1 MIPGAENASID
12 VAKARDYLLSP
23 EHPVGRFKAVF
34 FRSLGYERSDWTR
47 LQADLLA
54 LCRSGTAKKRQ
65 PSAFGKKYEVRGILV
80 GPSGLGAETV
90 TVWMVRIGESF
101 PRFVTAYPSET
112 S

>member
-1 MIPGAENASID
+1 MIPGAEYAIVE
-12 VAKARDYLLSP
+12 VAKVRDYLLSP

-34 FRSLGYERSDWTR
+34 FRSLGYARSDWMR

-54 LCRSGTAKKRQ
+54 LCRSGTATEGP
-65 PSAFGKKYEVRGILV
+65 PSAFGEKYEVRGILA
-80 GPSGLGAETV
+80 GPSGRGAETV
-90 TVWMVRIGESF
+90 TVWMVRTGESF